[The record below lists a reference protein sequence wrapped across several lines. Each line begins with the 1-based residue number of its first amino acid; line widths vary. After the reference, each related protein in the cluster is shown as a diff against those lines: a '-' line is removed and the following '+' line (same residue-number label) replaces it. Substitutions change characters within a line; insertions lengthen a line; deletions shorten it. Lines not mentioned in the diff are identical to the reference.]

1 MNRILGQDRAASTLL
16 AALAAGRVH
25 HAWIFS
31 GPRGVGKFTAAVEF
45 ARVLLD
51 PDAGRDLSGQFT
63 SDHSSHASRL
73 IDAGS
78 HPDLHVIRKEL
89 AIYSANPVIRSQKLA
104 NIPLDVL
111 REHVIGGLVGDR
123 FIDGPAFCTAVLG
136 HGKVFIIDEAELL
149 AWESQNALLKAL
161 EEPPARTYLILIT
174 TRPDRLLPTIRSRCH
189 HVRFGPLDDHAMAT
203 WLKRAAAAPSPF
215 QGEGRGEGAAL
226 PPLPQGEGR
235 GEGEALAS
243 LSNPDRQWIL
253 NFAEGSP
260 GVALLAARYGF
271 HHWHAR
277 LKPMLDQLDRGE
289 FPVGLGETLAEL
301 VEEFAQQWVKSNDNA
316 SKDAANKDGARH
328 VFALLSSHAR
338 QQLRTLL
345 QRGEPAATALHAIEL
360 LSQAEHQLERNVNA
374 KLLLENLVVQW
385 AHGDPVLTDA

>member
-1 MNRILGQDRAASTLL
+1 MNRIFGQDRAASTLL

-45 ARVLLD
+45 ARLLLD

-63 SDHSSHASRL
+63 SDPSSHASRL

-89 AIYSANPVIRSQKLA
+89 AIYSANAVVRNQRLA

-111 REHVIGGLVGDR
+111 REHVIGGMVGDK
-123 FIDGPAFCTAVLG
+123 FIAGPAFCTAVLG

-189 HVRFGPLDDHAMAT
+189 HVRFGPLDERAMET
-203 WLKRAAAAPSPF
+203 WLKRAGSAPSPSA
-215 QGEGRGEGAAL
+215 GEGRGEGDSLTAL
-226 PPLPQGEGR
+226 SG
-235 GEGEALAS
+235 
-243 LSNPDRQWIL
+243 PDRQWIL
-253 NFAEGSP
+253 SFAEGSP
-260 GVALLAARYGF
+260 GIALLAARYGF

-338 QQLRTLL
+338 QRLRTLL
-345 QRGEPAATALHAIEL
+345 QRGEPAATALHAIEV
-360 LSQAEHQLERNVNA
+360 LSQAEHQLERNVNP

-385 AHGDPVLTDA
+385 AHGEPAYG

>member
-1 MNRILGQDRAASTLL
+1 MHRILGQDRAASTLL

-31 GPRGVGKFTAAVEF
+31 GPRGVGKFTTAIEF
-45 ARVLLD
+45 ARLLLD
-51 PDAGRDLSGQFT
+51 PDAGHDLSGQFT
-63 SDHSSHASRL
+63 SDPSSHASRL

-89 AIYSANPVIRSQKLA
+89 AIYSVDPEIRDRKLA
-104 NIPLDVL
+104 NIPLNVL
-111 REHVIGGLVGDR
+111 REHVIGGEVGER
-123 FIDGPAFCTAVLG
+123 FVGGPAYRTAALG

-149 AWESQNALLKAL
+149 DQYGQNALLKTL
-161 EEPPARTYLILIT
+161 EEPPAQTYIILIT
-174 TRPDRLLPTIRSRCH
+174 TRPDRLFPTIRSRCH
-189 HVRFGPLDDHAMAT
+189 HVRFGPLDERAMET
-203 WLKRAAAAPSPF
+203 WLKRAALPPSPTS
-215 QGEGRGEGAAL
+215 G
-226 PPLPQGEGR
+226 
-235 GEGEALAS
+235 GEGEGGGEGDALAS
-243 LSNPDRQWIL
+243 LSGPDRQWIL

-260 GVALLAARYGF
+260 GIALLAARYGF

-345 QRGEPAATALHAIEL
+345 HRGEPAASALHAIEL

-385 AHGDPVLTDA
+385 AHGEAVLTSA